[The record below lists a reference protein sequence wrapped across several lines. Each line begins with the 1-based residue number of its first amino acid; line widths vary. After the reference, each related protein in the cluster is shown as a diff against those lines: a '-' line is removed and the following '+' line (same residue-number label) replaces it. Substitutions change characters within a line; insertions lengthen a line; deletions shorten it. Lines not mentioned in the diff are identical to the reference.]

1 MSGCLLNKTERVT
14 ISGQTLIPED
24 EFIATLGEIQVN
36 LTEYTETTGVFTR
49 VRNLIRGRKPWLD
62 GQ

>member
-1 MSGCLLNKTERVT
+1 MNKTERVT
-14 ISGQTLIPED
+14 ISGQSFIPED

-36 LTEYTETTGVFTR
+36 LTEYSESRGVFTR
-49 VRNLIRGRKPWLD
+49 VWNLIRGRKPWLD

>member
-1 MSGCLLNKTERVT
+1 MNKTERVT
-14 ISGQTLIPED
+14 ISGQSFIPED

-36 LTEYTETTGVFTR
+36 LTEYTEITGMFTR
-49 VRNLIRGRKPWLD
+49 VWNLIRGRKPWLD